1 MQSGSPRPLYTT
13 WWSTLWLT
21 NIQRMLKL
29 WRRPCPS
36 LWPTRRH
43 NHSVLEWIHRL
54 PQISQNCHP
63 SLGILNVMALMRH
76 FTAQHVDHTLDDFE
90 MFRMNLV
97 VLSLAR
103 WWLDKLIFRR
113 QVVNIYYSIFKHST
127 SSHGVYSI
135 NWVSTLPF
143 VSPYL
148 NSVIIDHIKWRYFF
162 SCYKTF
168 SLATPAL
175 DGWHEPHHVSWAFP
189 SSFHSWPHFLF
200 SDPNPTF

>member
-1 MQSGSPRPLYTT
+1 LGNCRNNFGCRVGARDISIRLDGAHFDLPTYNVRSSCEEGHVQVFGQLDATI
-13 WWSTLWLT
+13 
-21 NIQRMLKL
+21 IQCLNGFTDFHRSKVPSKL
-29 WRRPCPS
+29 
-36 LWPTRRH
+36 
-43 NHSVLEWIHRL
+43 
-54 PQISQNCHP
+54 

-97 VLSLAR
+97 VLCLGR
-103 WWLDKLIFRR
+103 WWTSYRIFRR

-148 NSVIIDHIKWRYFF
+148 NSVIIDHIK
-162 SCYKTF
+162 
-168 SLATPAL
+168 
-175 DGWHEPHHVSWAFP
+175 
-189 SSFHSWPHFLF
+189 
-200 SDPNPTF
+200 